1 MALPIFVEW
10 TPWVV
15 GALAALLVSILCWT
29 PFVRRLTRSIETVR
43 TAAADIAAGN
53 FDVDVS
59 VKGGDE
65 LEELGVSVKRMADQ
79 LSRLVEGEARFVA
92 DVAHELCAP
101 IARIQ
106 LAAALLELRASPAE
120 AEKIQRLK
128 RHIEQMSALVS
139 DSLSLTKGAARTPDL
154 AAIPLAEVVQ
164 GVVDQEGGI
173 ADNLCTNVDP
183 SIEVIADREYLQRAI
198 GSVLRNAV
206 RSGGSKGPIR
216 IFAERQTR
224 DDAQSTVRLRVE
236 DSGPGL
242 PEGDFDTHPAAVP
255 PEARPSTGDGIGLG
269 LAIVRN

>member
-1 MALPIFVEW
+1 MTGVQTCALPIF
-10 TPWVV
+10 
-15 GALAALLVSILCWT
+15 
-29 PFVRRLTRSIETVR
+29 
-43 TAAADIAAGN
+43 
-53 FDVDVS
+53 
-59 VKGGDE
+59 
-65 LEELGVSVKRMADQ
+65 
-79 LSRLVEGEARFVA
+79 
-92 DVAHELCAP
+92 
-101 IARIQ
+101 
-106 LAAALLELRASPAE
+106 
-120 AEKIQRLK
+120 
-128 RHIEQMSALVS
+128 VS

-269 LAIVRN
+269 LAIVRNCIEACGGSVVCTNLRPSGLAVDIQLRAA